1 MPKLI
6 ILSSNDPEYQKQI
19 QKANLPDL
27 EISRD
32 PAECDIV
39 LGEPSQIRDALP
51 HLTQLKWAQSE
62 YAGVELLV
70 DPSQRRDY
78 ILTNARDVFGNSMS
92 EFVFGYIL
100 YFKKRIAER
109 LEAQSAKKWDDYEE
123 GNLQGKTLGLLG
135 VGSIGA
141 HLAKT
146 AKHFGMNVYGYT
158 MSSEDCE
165 DVDTYFH
172 GSDILEFAS
181 ELDYLVSVMPR
192 TNKTNKIIDSEL
204 LKSLPNHAILI
215 NVGRGNAIDEL
226 ALIEA
231 LNDDQ
236 IAAAVLDVTD
246 PEPLPVDHPFWITP
260 KLFLTFHTAAMSYPK
275 DITKLFAANYAL
287 YVKGKKLKYQVDFSK
302 GY

>member
-51 HLTQLKWAQSE
+51 RLTQLKWAQSE